1 MDKIAYLSAKN
12 LVSEIK
18 SKSISSVE
26 LTELYINRIEEYDVA
41 INAVVVRTF
50 DQVLEDA
57 KKADIT
63 SAKGEDLGP
72 LHGLLMTIKES
83 YVIKDT
89 SNLGQ
94 CSF

>member
-1 MDKIAYLSAKN
+1 MDKIAYLSAKD

-57 KKADIT
+57 KKQI
-63 SAKGEDLGP
+63 
-72 LHGLLMTIKES
+72 
-83 YVIKDT
+83 
-89 SNLGQ
+89 
-94 CSF
+94 

>member
-50 DQVLEDA
+50 DQALGDA
-57 KKADIT
+57 KKQI
-63 SAKGEDLGP
+63 
-72 LHGLLMTIKES
+72 
-83 YVIKDT
+83 
-89 SNLGQ
+89 
-94 CSF
+94 

>member
-1 MDKIAYLSAKN
+1 MDKIAYLSAKD

-57 KKADIT
+57 KKADIAL
-63 SAKGEDLGP
+63 AKGEDLGP
-72 LHGLLMTIKES
+72 LHGLLMTTKES

-89 SNLGQ
+89 PTT
-94 CSF
+94 